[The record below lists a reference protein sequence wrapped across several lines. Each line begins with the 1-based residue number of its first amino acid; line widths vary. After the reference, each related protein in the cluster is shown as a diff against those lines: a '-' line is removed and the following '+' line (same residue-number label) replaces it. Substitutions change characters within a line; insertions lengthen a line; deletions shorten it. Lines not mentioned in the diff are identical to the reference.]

1 MHIFYCVKLQLLV
14 EQNPVIPNI
23 NSGAKTI
30 LYIYYYECTN
40 CIYYIIYCTH
50 IRKTCGSVKCITSLT
65 WAENRSDM
73 DCE

>member
-1 MHIFYCVKLQLLV
+1 MYLQYSIKV

-23 NSGAKTI
+23 NSGAKHYSIHITSAN
-30 LYIYYYECTN
+30 YIYYITYIVYEFETYARN
-40 CIYYIIYCTH
+40 AT
-50 IRKTCGSVKCITSLT
+50 CITGLT